1 MNLRRI
7 RSMAKELGQ
16 TFHQTAMREGS
27 ELSELA
33 YELADSEVDD
43 EAAAS
48 RLRVA
53 FSQQR
58 DRNRAVAYCLDWL
71 ARAREG
77 RVGDR
82 AYRITQAAASGTP
95 VAPVEPA
102 RAALSGRLKEI
113 REMPI
118 VKAYAELLRL
128 VPELARVVDA
138 AEPLPG
144 VGTPRPQADRHRLE
158 VEIQTLK
165 WSDRQRRRV
174 ASLVGPHSPHPDPL
188 VKTLAMT
195 HLVVS
200 YMHIIAG
207 DDSLGTL
214 ETSHLEIERAR
225 RKQLSEREGYTVEDA
240 PGGRYRVTATGTL
253 WKPRDGS

>member
-71 ARAREG
+71 
-77 RVGDR
+77 
-82 AYRITQAAASGTP
+82 P
-95 VAPVEPA
+95 PA
-102 RAALSGRLKEI
+102 R
-113 REMPI
+113 
-118 VKAYAELLRL
+118 
-128 VPELARVVDA
+128 
-138 AEPLPG
+138 
-144 VGTPRPQADRHRLE
+144 
-158 VEIQTLK
+158 
-165 WSDRQRRRV
+165 RRRRCDPGYLNTRS
-174 ASLVGPHSPHPDPL
+174 ASRSTPASP
-188 VKTLAMT
+188 
-195 HLVVS
+195 
-200 YMHIIAG
+200 
-207 DDSLGTL
+207 
-214 ETSHLEIERAR
+214 
-225 RKQLSEREGYTVEDA
+225 RE
-240 PGGRYRVTATGTL
+240 
-253 WKPRDGS
+253 